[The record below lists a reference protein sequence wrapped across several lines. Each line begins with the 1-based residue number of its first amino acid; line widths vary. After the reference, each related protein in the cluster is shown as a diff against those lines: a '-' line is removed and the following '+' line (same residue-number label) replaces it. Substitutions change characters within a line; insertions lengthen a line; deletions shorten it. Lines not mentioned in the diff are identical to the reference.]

1 MCNKE
6 NKNLRP
12 KVGIGVIVI
21 KDNQI
26 LLGKRKNAHG
36 AGFWSPPGGH
46 LEFGESFEECAR
58 RELLEETGLE
68 IKDIIQRPI
77 TNDIFVPENKHYI
90 TISMITKYDQGQPQV
105 LEPNKCEGW
114 YWFEMNNL
122 PSPLFLPFS
131 NLLKQGFKF

>member
-1 MCNKE
+1 MS
-6 NKNLRP
+6 LRP

-21 KDNQI
+21 KGNQI

-68 IKDIIQRPI
+68 VRDIVQGPI
-77 TNDIFVPENKHYI
+77 TNDLFLDENKHYI
-90 TISMITKYDQGQPQV
+90 TISMIAQHDQGEPKA
-105 LEPNKCEGW
+105 LEPEKCEDW
-114 YWFEMNNL
+114 YWFDLSKL
-122 PSPLFLPFS
+122 PSPLFLPFA
-131 NLLKQGFKF
+131 NLLKQGFDSDMGK